1 MRSVQHDS
9 RVVILNTLFC
19 HSERLRGIHLWMLRF
34 AQHDSRVVIP
44 NTLFC
49 HSECLRGIHLWMLRF
64 AQHDKLVDASLR
76 NASFSMAVHLQDI
89 KA

>member
-1 MRSVQHDS
+1 
-9 RVVILNTLFC
+9 
-19 HSERLRGIHLWMLRF
+19 MLRF
-34 AQHDSRVVIP
+34 AQHDRPMSFRASARNPVRGCLRSVQHDSRVVIP

-49 HSECLRGIHLWMLRF
+49 HSERSEESSAWMLRF